1 MRADLAGYASSRQPP
16 RPRDKSSAGSGSQ
29 QGCPKRGL
37 TRMCISAEGAA
48 SDVTRRRKASSRKH
62 PTPQAKR
69 RAHRR
74 VAPTTSHI
82 PVILS
87 QGPGRAGRERPQA
100 ASPLGGKRSVET
112 LGRAAA
118 TTNGVPD
125 PCPNQAQ
132 TKIEALLTG
141 ESRRAASANMTAS
154 SSRAASCQRPKL
166 SRCLAARS
174 DQVRISPESTL

>member
-62 PTPQAKR
+62 PTSQAKR

-100 ASPLGGKRSVET
+100 ASPLG
-112 LGRAAA
+112 RAAA

-141 ESRRAASANMTAS
+141 EGRRAASANMAAS